1 MSNLPCKG
9 CFWIEGGRCY
19 QDKLADV
26 HDLERAPRNAPLF
39 SGLNGLEI
47 TDPLITACVER
58 GLTKSKAAVYGRYD
72 CPPPGVRHRGRSG
85 RRRDGGFRLTRSGP
99 LAGSL
104 TAILATIVT

>member
-58 GLTKSKAAVYGRYD
+58 GLTKSKAAVYGRLIA
-72 CPPPGVRHRGRSG
+72 HLQASG
-85 RRRDGGFRLTRSGP
+85 IEVVQVGGG
-99 LAGSL
+99 
-104 TAILATIVT
+104 TAASA